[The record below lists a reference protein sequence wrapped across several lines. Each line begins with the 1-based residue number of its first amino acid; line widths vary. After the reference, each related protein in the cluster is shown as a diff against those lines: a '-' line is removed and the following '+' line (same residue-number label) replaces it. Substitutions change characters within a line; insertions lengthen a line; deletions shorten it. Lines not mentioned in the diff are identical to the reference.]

1 MCSTIYVN
9 MNNIWVK
16 VLTVILITYTFI
28 CGMLRP
34 LNPGIMEV
42 TPSRIESGQQVELS
56 ISTYNT
62 HLDQTDNIAYLSI
75 DSLNNIK
82 AISFKAQSSNEAK
95 ITFNIPNF
103 LPDNAKFSSASLILV
118 NNIDGGFARPSSITI
133 GQDSVN
139 IVAGK
144 ELWEKEKIGHIPEPT
159 SRGFPFR
166 LILEETIRNIYYHVP
181 FWFAMIFLFSCS
193 VFFSIK
199 YLVKLNENDALKV
212 YAFNRVGLFYGIM
225 GLITG
230 AIWAKNTWGQ
240 YWSGDI
246 KQNMTAIA
254 LLIYAAY
261 FILWKSFRDDQVR
274 LRISSVFT
282 IFAYVAMIPLIF
294 VIPRLYDSLHPGNG
308 GNPALGGED
317 LDNTMR
323 MVFYPGVIGFIL
335 LGIWL
340 TGLFYRM
347 SKIENYLKQ

>member
-1 MCSTIYVN
+1 
-9 MNNIWVK
+9 
-16 VLTVILITYTFI
+16 
-28 CGMLRP
+28 
-34 LNPGIMEV
+34 
-42 TPSRIESGQQVELS
+42 
-56 ISTYNT
+56 
-62 HLDQTDNIAYLSI
+62 
-75 DSLNNIK
+75 
-82 AISFKAQSSNEAK
+82 
-95 ITFNIPNF
+95 
-103 LPDNAKFSSASLILV
+103 
-118 NNIDGGFARPSSITI
+118 
-133 GQDSVN
+133 
-139 IVAGK
+139 
-144 ELWEKEKIGHIPEPT
+144 
-159 SRGFPFR
+159 
-166 LILEETIRNIYYHVP
+166 
-181 FWFAMIFLFSCS
+181 MIFLFSCS

-199 YLVKLNENDALKV
+199 YLVKPNENDALKV

-323 MVFYPGVIGFIL
+323 MVFIPG
-335 LGIWL
+335 
-340 TGLFYRM
+340 
-347 SKIENYLKQ
+347 

>member
-1 MCSTIYVN
+1 

-16 VLTVILITYTFI
+16 ILTVALLAYTFI
-28 CGMLRP
+28 FGMLRP
-34 LNPGIMEV
+34 LNPGIMDVEP
-42 TPSRIESGQQVELS
+42 TRIESGKSVDIK
-56 ISTYNT
+56 ISTYNS
-62 HLDQTDNIAYLSI
+62 HLDQTNNLAYLSI
-75 DSLNNIK
+75 DSMNSIK
-82 AISFKAQSSNEAK
+82 ARYIKVNDSNEA
-95 ITFNIPNF
+95 ILTFDIPEF
-103 LPDNAKFSSASLILV
+103 LPDKAKFNSASLILA
-118 NNIDGGFARPSSITI
+118 NDIDGGFARPSSITI
-133 GQDSVN
+133 AQDSVN
-139 IVAGK
+139 AEVGK
-144 ELWEKEKIGHIPEPT
+144 DLWAKEKIGHIPEPK
-159 SRGFPFR
+159 SKGFPFR

-181 FWFAMIFLFSCS
+181 FWMAMIFLFTCS
-193 VFFSIK
+193 VYFSVK
-199 YLVKLNENDALKV
+199 FLVKPHEDDALKV

-261 FILWKSFRDDQVR
+261 FILWKSFRDDQIR

-282 IFAYVAMIPLIF
+282 IFAYVALIPLIF

-335 LGIWL
+335 LGLWL
-340 TGLFYRM
+340 ANLYFRM
-347 SKIENYLKQ
+347 SKIENSLKQ

>member
-1 MCSTIYVN
+1 
-9 MNNIWVK
+9 
-16 VLTVILITYTFI
+16 
-28 CGMLRP
+28 
-34 LNPGIMEV
+34 
-42 TPSRIESGQQVELS
+42 
-56 ISTYNT
+56 
-62 HLDQTDNIAYLSI
+62 
-75 DSLNNIK
+75 
-82 AISFKAQSSNEAK
+82 
-95 ITFNIPNF
+95 
-103 LPDNAKFSSASLILV
+103 
-118 NNIDGGFARPSSITI
+118 
-133 GQDSVN
+133 
-139 IVAGK
+139 
-144 ELWEKEKIGHIPEPT
+144 
-159 SRGFPFR
+159 
-166 LILEETIRNIYYHVP
+166 
-181 FWFAMIFLFSCS
+181 
-193 VFFSIK
+193 
-199 YLVKLNENDALKV
+199 
-212 YAFNRVGLFYGIM
+212 M

-340 TGLFYRM
+340 TGLYYRM